1 MEWLP
6 EFKWGWLNGG
16 ILLALLVVT
25 DGILFLAFRK
35 ETVERLFDRS
45 GWTRW
50 QVIITVVGKLLALV
64 TVVLIVFLPLKL
76 GNPVF
81 IVGVVLV
88 GLGLI
93 GLVKA
98 LVDFRSVPPDQ
109 PVTHGIY
116 RFSRHPQNIAS
127 STVILGSTIAI
138 GSWIALFLFI
148 LARIF
153 LHANLLA
160 EEEICLKEYGEA
172 YLRYMEQTPRYLL
185 FF

>member
-6 EFKWGWLNGG
+6 EFKWGWLNGW

-64 TVVLIVFLPLKL
+64 TIVLIVFSPLKL

-88 GLGLI
+88 GLGLM

-98 LVDFRSVPPDQ
+98 LIDFRSVPPDQ

-138 GSWIALFLFI
+138 GSWLALILFI

-172 YLRYMEQTPRYLL
+172 YLRYMERTPRYL
-185 FF
+185 FFF

>member
-1 MEWLP
+1 M
-6 EFKWGWLNGG
+6 
-16 ILLALLVVT
+16 
-25 DGILFLAFRK
+25 
-35 ETVERLFDRS
+35 
-45 GWTRW
+45 
-50 QVIITVVGKLLALV
+50 
-64 TVVLIVFLPLKL
+64 
-76 GNPVF
+76 
-81 IVGVVLV
+81 
-88 GLGLI
+88 

-98 LVDFRSVPPDQ
+98 LIDFRSVPPDQ

-138 GSWIALFLFI
+138 GSWLALILFI

-172 YLRYMEQTPRYLL
+172 YLRYMERTPRYL
-185 FF
+185 FFF